1 MKLAPRLATA
11 VGALVALTA
20 LGTTGYMLIEGM
32 RWWDALY
39 MTVIT
44 VSTVGFQEVQPLH
57 PVGRLFTV
65 GLIVT
70 SVGTVAYGFTT
81 IAQIL
86 TESVLTKFVLGN
98 PMQKQIERLNGH
110 VIVCGYGRLGQI
122 VVEELHRNGIP
133 VVILERDQIKDGEL
147 KQSGHP
153 YLLGSA
159 TSDELLDRAG
169 IARARAIVAGTGSDP
184 DNVFITLAAREKRAD
199 LQIHAR
205 GETSESIRRLKQAGA
220 DYVLSAYQMGG
231 ISLAA
236 SIVRPSVA
244 RFLEIARPRFGLE
257 VDLEEIRVLPGASL
271 VGKTL
276 RTLEVATAKL
286 RIVALMRAD
295 RIELVPDE
303 STAVAAG
310 DFLVVIGDRRS
321 LEKLAQLAGDVA

>member
-1 MKLAPRLATA
+1 MKLAPRLFTA
-11 VGALVALTA
+11 IAALAALTA
-20 LGTTGYMLIEGM
+20 LGTAGYMLIEGM

-65 GLIVT
+65 GLIVS
-70 SVGTVAYGFTT
+70 SVGTVAYVFTT
-81 IAQIL
+81 IAQVL

-98 PMQKQIERLNGH
+98 PMQKQIDRLNGH

-133 VVILERDQIKDGEL
+133 VVILERDQAKDGEL
-147 KQSGHP
+147 KQSGHR

-184 DNVFITLAAREKRAD
+184 DNVFITLAAREKRQD

-205 GETSESIRRLKQAGA
+205 GETSEAIRRLKQAGA

-257 VDLEEIRVLPGASL
+257 VDLEEIRVRAGASL
-271 VGKTL
+271 VGKSL

-286 RIVALMRAD
+286 RIVALMRND
-295 RIELVPDE
+295 RIELVPNED
-303 STAVAAG
+303 TPVAAG

-321 LEKLAQLAGDVA
+321 LEKLAQLAGDPA